1 MFEVIFVKQTKSTKL
16 YCLMYQNH
24 TVFHVENVSCKGDD
38 FLYFIFPVVAGALK
52 NSFHNMAD
60 MAFKPVVLCGPSGSG
75 KSTLVK
81 KLMEEFQGCFAFTIS
96 RNSFI

>member
-1 MFEVIFVKQTKSTKL
+1 ML
-16 YCLMYQNH
+16 RM
-24 TVFHVENVSCKGDD
+24 FHVKVMI

-52 NSFHNMAD
+52 NSFHNMAG

-96 RNSFI
+96 RKFIYLVYAGAYFLHLRKRSFVCKKTC